1 MDVDGPATVQGVVT
15 AMCSVLPA
23 ATAIKVKSRDQAHRR
38 ATIKGSRW
46 RSGHK
51 YDQNQNKMPDVVCTM
66 HTLLTL
72 MLHRAIVVIS
82 TVLCPVARILLVS
95 CRACS
100 GASLSSGAMS
110 SSRFMYMSADET
122 DQCRPS
128 VACDTV
134 LS

>member
-1 MDVDGPATVQGVVT
+1 
-15 AMCSVLPA
+15 MCSVLPA

-51 YDQNQNKMPDVVCTM
+51 YDQNQNKMPDVVYTM

-82 TVLCPVARILLVS
+82 TVLCPVARILWLIININ
-95 CRACS
+95 
-100 GASLSSGAMS
+100 
-110 SSRFMYMSADET
+110 
-122 DQCRPS
+122 
-128 VACDTV
+128 
-134 LS
+134 